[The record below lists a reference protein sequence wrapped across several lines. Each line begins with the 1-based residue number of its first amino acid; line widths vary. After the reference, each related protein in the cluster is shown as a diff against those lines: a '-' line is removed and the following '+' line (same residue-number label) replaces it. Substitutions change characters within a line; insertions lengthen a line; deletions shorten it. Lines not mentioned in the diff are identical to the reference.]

1 MSQSVNRAVNH
12 TASTRPRF
20 ARLFA
25 IFTIVFGVMTLI
37 SGGSVLFGPDQARL
51 DAGSYVPF
59 VLWFNFGAGF
69 AYILAGIGLFIW
81 RQWATALAALI
92 ALSTL
97 LVSAAFAFHIW
108 QGGAYEMRTVGAM
121 VLRSA
126 VWITIAAYTRAAWN
140 KVNAAP
146 VI

>member
-1 MSQSVNRAVNH
+1 MTQAGSYSA
-12 TASTRPRF
+12 ATRPRL
-20 ARLFA
+20 ARWFA
-25 IFTIVFGVMTLI
+25 IFAIVFGVMTLI

-51 DAGSYVPF
+51 DAGNYVPF

-81 RQWATALAALI
+81 RQWAAALTVLI

-108 QGGAYEMRTVGAM
+108 QGGAYEMRTVAAM

-126 VWITIAAYTRAAWN
+126 VWITIAAYARAAWN
-140 KVNAAP
+140 KDLAGQTG
-146 VI
+146 